1 MKNINTLIEFMEF
14 FKDEETC
21 IEYVKSIKFKDG
33 EYCPHC
39 GCKKVYTYK
48 DGKLYKCS
56 KCRKQFTIKVGT
68 IFGDSKIP
76 LKKWLLAIFLL
87 WTNHK
92 GISSVQLAEQVGV
105 TQKTAWFM
113 EQRIREAYERGEN
126 IFGGIVEVDETY
138 IGGKDKNKHSKK
150 KSKTRGGFNK
160 EAVLGIVERRGNLR
174 LEHIGETNRYTVSKA
189 LSGKFNSDTV
199 VITDETTVYDKIIK
213 NRKTVNHS
221 KNEYVNSEI
230 YTNTIEGA
238 FGIVKRTIF
247 GIYHFVSRKHL
258 QRYMNEIAF
267 RYNIRRL
274 DNFDK
279 VNLCLYN
286 MNNRLRYG
294 DLIGCR
300 EQNEKLQY
308 SKI

>member
-76 LKKWLLAIFLL
+76 LKKWLLVIFLL

-113 EQRIREAYERGEN
+113 AQRIREAYERGEN
-126 IFGGIVEVDETY
+126 IFGGIVEIDETY

-150 KSKTRGGFNK
+150 KSKTKRGG
-160 EAVLGIVERRGNLR
+160 
-174 LEHIGETNRYTVSKA
+174 
-189 LSGKFNSDTV
+189 
-199 VITDETTVYDKIIK
+199 
-213 NRKTVNHS
+213 
-221 KNEYVNSEI
+221 
-230 YTNTIEGA
+230 
-238 FGIVKRTIF
+238 
-247 GIYHFVSRKHL
+247 
-258 QRYMNEIAF
+258 
-267 RYNIRRL
+267 
-274 DNFDK
+274 
-279 VNLCLYN
+279 
-286 MNNRLRYG
+286 
-294 DLIGCR
+294 
-300 EQNEKLQY
+300 
-308 SKI
+308 